1 MCGIAGFVGEFKKS
15 EENLHLML
23 SSIEHRGP
31 DDQRT
36 FFDKPF
42 YGGMRRLSINDLE
55 GGSQPLLN
63 QKYNFIMARFI
74 IINLCDLI
82 SKAKILPLRHLLM
95 EK

>member
-63 QKYNFIMARFI
+63 QKKDIVTFYNGEIYNYKSRHY
-74 IINLCDLI
+74 
-82 SKAKILPLRHLLM
+82 KRLRCLSFD
-95 EK
+95 